1 MEYEK
6 KRIRRRI
13 SLRTWPLPKSGA
25 VQCSKL
31 SSLTGDPTGINY
43 LHERLV
49 RISPMLAF
57 PSLGIMQNDCKSAL
71 CTNVPQFN
79 AHDLKLL
86 AALTQWFVA
95 ESIALVRH
103 AVVKVV
109 IKPETVMAAV
119 TMTSQ
124 HFRSRRKALSRIL
137 TQSQCLS
144 SPAGNISRSRSA
156 RCTGRPETSSF
167 QVCSFHFCSRAPKPG
182 ATVPLVVSVSMSQ

>member
-43 LHERLV
+43 LHERPM
-49 RISPMLAF
+49 RMPPMLAF
-57 PSLGIMQNDCKSAL
+57 PSLGIMQNDCKLSS
-71 CTNVPQFN
+71 CTDIPQLDT
-79 AHDLKLL
+79 HDFELL

-119 TMTSQ
+119 TMTGQ
-124 HFRSRRKALSRIL
+124 HSDLIAKHCPEYSPRANAQVVTLAIYLEVVQPCVQEGLKPHPFRCACSTSARVPRSRWR
-137 TQSQCLS
+137 
-144 SPAGNISRSRSA
+144 
-156 RCTGRPETSSF
+156 
-167 QVCSFHFCSRAPKPG
+167 
-182 ATVPLVVSVSMSQ
+182 